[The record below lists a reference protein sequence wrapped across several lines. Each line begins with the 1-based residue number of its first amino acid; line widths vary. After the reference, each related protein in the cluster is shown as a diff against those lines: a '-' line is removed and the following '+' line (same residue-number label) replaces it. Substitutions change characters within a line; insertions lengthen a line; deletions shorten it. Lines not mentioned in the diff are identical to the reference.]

1 MCYRSTEIRSRVMEA
16 YVPRTPLGWKLL
28 SLRKKA
34 VEKGMR
40 LLSVDEILEELRK
53 RRGEIEDAT
62 NCSRGV

>member
-1 MCYRSTEIRSRVMEA
+1 MEA